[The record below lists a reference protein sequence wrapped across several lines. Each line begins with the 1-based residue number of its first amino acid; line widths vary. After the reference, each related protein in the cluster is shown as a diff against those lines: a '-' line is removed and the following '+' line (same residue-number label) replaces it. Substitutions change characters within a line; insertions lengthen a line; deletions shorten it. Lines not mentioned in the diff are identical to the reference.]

1 MESLLT
7 ILFVLVLFYYVS
19 KLFFRYVLPWWLA
32 RYMRKQQDRFRQG
45 FYQERKVNSDEKI
58 RYSEKSVQ
66 GAVNPD
72 VGEYVDY
79 EEIDDEDNKKK

>member
-1 MESLLT
+1 
-7 ILFVLVLFYYVS
+7 
-19 KLFFRYVLPWWLA
+19 
-32 RYMRKQQDRFRQG
+32 MRKQQDRFRQG